1 MMAENNVDISKH
13 VLVPKHEVINNRE
26 ASKLLEEYH
35 IEVEQLPRITT
46 NDPMVKALN
55 AKAGDIIKIT
65 RDSETAGVTLYYRYV
80 VDE

>member
-1 MMAENNVDISKH
+1 MAENNVDISKH
-13 VLVPKHEVINNRE
+13 VLVPKHEVINTRE

-65 RDSETAGVTLYYRYV
+65 RNSETAGVTLYYRYV

>member
-1 MMAENNVDISKH
+1 MVENNVDISKH
-13 VLVPKHEVINNRE
+13 VLVPKHEVINTRE

-35 IEVEQLPRITT
+35 IEVERLPRITT

-65 RDSETAGVTLYYRYV
+65 RNSETAGVTLYYRYV

>member
-1 MMAENNVDISKH
+1 MAENNVDISKH
-13 VLVPKHEVINNRE
+13 VLVPEHEVINTRE

-65 RDSETAGVTLYYRYV
+65 RNSETAGVTLYYRYV

>member
-1 MMAENNVDISKH
+1 MAENNVDISKH
-13 VLVPKHEVINNRE
+13 VLVPEHEVINTRE

>member
-1 MMAENNVDISKH
+1 MAENNVDISKH
-13 VLVPKHEVINNRE
+13 VLVPKHEVINSRE
-26 ASKLLEEYH
+26 AIKLLEEYH

-65 RDSETAGVTLYYRYV
+65 RNSETAGVTLYYRYV

>member
-1 MMAENNVDISKH
+1 MVENNVDISKH
-13 VLVPKHEVINNRE
+13 VLVPKHEVINTRE

>member
-13 VLVPKHEVINNRE
+13 VLVPKHEVINSRE
-26 ASKLLEEYH
+26 AIKLLEEYH

-65 RDSETAGVTLYYRYV
+65 RNSETAGVTLYYRYV

>member
-1 MMAENNVDISKH
+1 MVENNVDISKH
-13 VLVPKHEVINNRE
+13 VLVPKHEVINTRE

-65 RDSETAGVTLYYRYV
+65 RNSETAGVTLYYRYV